1 MSTWAPLYLFA
12 LLEEPQE
19 KGVVMTVYS
28 ILCYNAICHLT
39 DVDYLGTYIHY
50 MLSIVSALELAG
62 IYIRS

>member
-1 MSTWAPLYLFA
+1 
-12 LLEEPQE
+12 
-19 KGVVMTVYS
+19 MTVYS